1 MLIRIWV
8 GASGSPSGVANDGGY
23 SFDNVTLVRA
33 TEYSMNT
40 AYVALNDDV
49 GPKNTLQAAVD
60 AGIPEDTF
68 GLTDELLN
76 VLGSASPHNIDLAT
90 AYSTIANGGERVSA
104 HIVKKVEDSRNKLL
118 FSGDVDPVRVFDVKR
133 CRPSMPALEAVTKG
147 DGTANNIDPAIDRLV
162 TAGKTGTSSD
172 QLSAQFHW
180 FRTRHG
186 HGRVH
191 VPVG

>member
-1 MLIRIWV
+1 M
-8 GASGSPSGVANDGGY
+8 
-23 SFDNVTLVRA
+23 TLVRA

-49 GPKNTLQAAVD
+49 GPKNTRQAAVD

-118 FSGDVDPVRVFDVKR
+118 FSGERGSSPRVR
-133 CRPSMPALEAVTKG
+133 CRRGVVHHAGPRGRHEGRRYREQYRPG
-147 DGTANNIDPAIDRLV
+147 D
-162 TAGKTGTSSD
+162 
-172 QLSAQFHW
+172 
-180 FRTRHG
+180 
-186 HGRVH
+186 
-191 VPVG
+191 

>member
-1 MLIRIWV
+1 
-8 GASGSPSGVANDGGY
+8 
-23 SFDNVTLVRA
+23 
-33 TEYSMNT
+33 MNT

-118 FSGDVDPVRVFDVKR
+118 FSGDVDPVRVFDVEEV
-133 CRPSMPALEAVTKG
+133 SSIMPALEGRHDGRQYREQYRPG
-147 DGTANNIDPAIDRLV
+147 D
-162 TAGKTGTSSD
+162 
-172 QLSAQFHW
+172 
-180 FRTRHG
+180 
-186 HGRVH
+186 
-191 VPVG
+191 